1 MFFFLESKK
10 KSVSFSLSD
19 WAVKA
24 SKLLPSAGLVFQS
37 IARAIYL
44 SIYLSIYIY
53 FPNITRLAVLKI
65 FLLFIFFGLSA
76 APWFSSTSSN
86 VIDAPA
92 RKPWLWRN
100 SCRKWGIRHH
110 TRAAAIGGTSLTA
123 DKLERKKKKESR
135 TFNSC
140 VSRVRAATLRS
151 STLENV
157 KSYSGNENLCGARG
171 GGGGIAAI
179 ATMGLNLIK
188 SARRRKIK
196 IIFKMTEK
204 FSCYNPEKSCAV
216 KGDTAVVSR
225 PSSLSEMAAITAF
238 QLMQYITR

>member
-10 KSVSFSLSD
+10 TSVSFSLSLTGP
-19 WAVKA
+19 WRP
-24 SKLLPSAGLVFQS
+24 PSFCPRLVLSFRVS
-37 IARAIYL
+37 PAL
-44 SIYLSIYIY
+44 SIYLYINIY

-65 FLLFIFFGLSA
+65 FLLFIFPGLSA

-123 DKLERKKKKESR
+123 DKLEKKKKEKESR

-140 VSRVRAATLRS
+140 VSRVRAATLCS
-151 STLENV
+151 STLGNV
-157 KSYSGNENLCGARG
+157 KSYSGKWELVRCERGA
-171 GGGGIAAI
+171 IAAI

-188 SARRRKIK
+188 SPRGGDTVDQYYFQNDSEI
-196 IIFKMTEK
+196 
-204 FSCYNPEKSCAV
+204 FSCYNPRKKLCS
-216 KGDTAVVSR
+216 
-225 PSSLSEMAAITAF
+225 
-238 QLMQYITR
+238 

>member
-10 KSVSFSLSD
+10 KSVSFSLSLTGP
-19 WAVKA
+19 WRP
-24 SKLLPSAGLVFQS
+24 PSFCPRLGLSFRVS
-37 IARAIYL
+37 PAL
-44 SIYLSIYIY
+44 SIYLYIYIYIY

-171 GGGGIAAI
+171 GGHCGHCDDGFKFNQKRAEEKDQNYFQNDWKIF
-179 ATMGLNLIK
+179 LLQP
-188 SARRRKIK
+188 RKK
-196 IIFKMTEK
+196 LC
-204 FSCYNPEKSCAV
+204 S
-216 KGDTAVVSR
+216 
-225 PSSLSEMAAITAF
+225 
-238 QLMQYITR
+238 

>member
-1 MFFFLESKK
+1 M
-10 KSVSFSLSD
+10 
-19 WAVKA
+19 
-24 SKLLPSAGLVFQS
+24 
-37 IARAIYL
+37 R
-44 SIYLSIYIY
+44 
-53 FPNITRLAVLKI
+53 
-65 FLLFIFFGLSA
+65 
-76 APWFSSTSSN
+76 
-86 VIDAPA
+86 
-92 RKPWLWRN
+92 
-100 SCRKWGIRHH
+100 C
-110 TRAAAIGGTSLTA
+110 
-123 DKLERKKKKESR
+123 ER
-135 TFNSC
+135 
-140 VSRVRAATLRS
+140 
-151 STLENV
+151 
-157 KSYSGNENLCGARG
+157 